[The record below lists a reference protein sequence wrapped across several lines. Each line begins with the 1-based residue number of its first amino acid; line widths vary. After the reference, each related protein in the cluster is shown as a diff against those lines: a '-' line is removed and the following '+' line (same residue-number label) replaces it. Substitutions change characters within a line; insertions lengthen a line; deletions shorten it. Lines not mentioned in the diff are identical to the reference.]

1 MVNSRLYFSYGER
14 SKSPVVVGLSVV
26 VRPEVEKKLSRVD
39 IALVMQS
46 GIGVPEG
53 AKVLKLDGWYK
64 DAGFKNSFIPQEIS
78 VGVFSE
84 DKQSGNYAL
93 LQSERVKFKSLADI
107 VASLKDGV
115 PYIYSLYVP
124 YRENLH
130 VSAVAQLLIVDGYG
144 FYKPGCRKEG
154 IPVVLSCLADS
165 GEESDFNY
173 EEWKDTDWD

>member
-1 MVNSRLYFSYGER
+1 MNSRLYFSYGECY
-14 SKSPVVVGLSVV
+14 KSPAVVGLSVIV
-26 VRPEVEKKLSRVD
+26 SPEVEKKLSRVD

-46 GIGVPEG
+46 GIEVPEG
-53 AKVLKLDGWYK
+53 AKILKLDGRYR
-64 DAGFKNSFIPQEIS
+64 DADSVNSFIPQEIS
-78 VGVFSE
+78 VGVFTE

-93 LQSERVKFKSLADI
+93 LQSEIVKFKSLADI

-124 YRENLH
+124 YRESLH
-130 VSAVAQLLIVDGYG
+130 VSAVAQLLIVDGYD
-144 FYKPGCRKEG
+144 FYRPGCRKKG

-165 GEESDFNY
+165 GENSDFNY

>member
-1 MVNSRLYFSYGER
+1 MNSRLYFSYGECH
-14 SKSPVVVGLSVV
+14 KSPAVVGLSVA
-26 VRPEVEKKLSRVD
+26 VRFEVEKKLSRVD

-46 GIGVPEG
+46 GISVPDG
-53 AKVLKLDGWYK
+53 AKIIELDGRYA
-64 DAGFKNSFIPQEIS
+64 AGYVNSFIPQEIS

-84 DKQSGNYAL
+84 DNQSGNYAL

-107 VASLKDGV
+107 VARLKDGV

-124 YRENLH
+124 YRDNLH
-130 VSAVAQLLIVDGYG
+130 VSAVAQLLIVDGYE

-173 EEWKDTDWD
+173 EEWKDTDLD